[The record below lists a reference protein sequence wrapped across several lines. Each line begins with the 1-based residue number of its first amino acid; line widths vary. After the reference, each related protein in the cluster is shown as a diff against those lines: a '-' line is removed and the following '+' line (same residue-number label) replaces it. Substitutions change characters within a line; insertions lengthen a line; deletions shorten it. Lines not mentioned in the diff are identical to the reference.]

1 MATAKVKKMKRH
13 YLPFEKPLKDLDF
26 EIEKLTTSESDSKQ
40 LKDLIAEREN
50 LEKEIF
56 TDLSPWETV
65 QLARHPN
72 RPYTLDYINAWCD
85 NFTELHGDK
94 AFSDD
99 NAVVAGIGIID
110 GVKVAIIGQ
119 QKGRNT
125 KDNIFRNF
133 GMMKPEG
140 YRKALRVMKLAEKFK
155 LPIITLIDTPGADPG
170 IGAEERG
177 QGYAI
182 ANNLFEMASIKT
194 QILSIVIGE
203 GASGGALGIGLCD
216 KMIMLEN
223 TWFSVISPE
232 GCASILW
239 KDSSKAPEAA
249 KSLKLTPKDLMEHDI
264 CNMIVY
270 EPSGGAH
277 RHFDATA
284 DILKETILSEI
295 KELQNNLSSDFLE
308 SRVSRYDKLGVF
320 REN

>member
-1 MATAKVKKMKRH
+1 MKKH

-26 EIEKLTTSESDSKQ
+26 EIEKLTISEPDSEK
-40 LKDLIAEREN
+40 LNELIKERKE
-50 LEKEIF
+50 LEKNIF
-56 TDLSPWETV
+56 SELSPWETV

-94 AFSDD
+94 AFADD
-99 NAVVAGIGIID
+99 NAVIAGIGMIED
-110 GVKVAIIGQ
+110 TKVAIIGQ

-155 LPIITLIDTPGADPG
+155 LPIVTLIDTPGADPG

-182 ANNLFEMASIKT
+182 AKNLFEMASIKT
-194 QILSIVIGE
+194 QILSVVIGE

-216 KMIMLEN
+216 KMIMLEH

-239 KDSSKAPEAA
+239 KDSTKAPEAA
-249 KSLKLTPKDLMEHDI
+249 ESLKLTPKDLMEHNI

-277 RHFDATA
+277 RHFDKTA
-284 DILKETILSEI
+284 STLKETILNELNDI
-295 KELQNNLSSDFLE
+295 KKSVNKDFLE
-308 SRVSRYDKLGVF
+308 NRVARYDKLGTF
-320 REN
+320 RED

>member
-1 MATAKVKKMKRH
+1 MKKH
-13 YLPFEKPLKDLDF
+13 YLSFEKPLKDLDL
-26 EIEKLTTSESDSKQ
+26 EIEKLSISETEPEKFNE
-40 LKDLIAEREN
+40 LTKIREE
-50 LEKEIF
+50 LEKNIF
-56 TDLSPWETV
+56 SNLSSWETV

-85 NFTELHGDK
+85 NFTQLHGDK

-99 NAVVAGIGIID
+99 NAVIAGIGIIED
-110 GVKVAIIGQ
+110 IRVVIIGQ

-155 LPIITLIDTPGADPG
+155 LPIVTLIDTPGADPG

-194 QILSIVIGE
+194 QILSVVIGE

-216 KMIMLEN
+216 KMIMLEH

-239 KDSSKAPEAA
+239 KDSTKAPDAA
-249 KSLKLTPKDLMEHDI
+249 ESLKLTPKDLMEHNI

-277 RHFDATA
+277 RHFDETA
-284 DILKETILSEI
+284 SILKEAILNELSELKKNI
-295 KELQNNLSSDFLE
+295 NKDFLDN
-308 SRVSRYDKLGVF
+308 RVARYDKLGTF
-320 REN
+320 RED

>member
-1 MATAKVKKMKRH
+1 MKKH

-26 EIEKLTTSESDSKQ
+26 EIEKLTISEPDSEK
-40 LKDLIAEREN
+40 LNELIKERKE
-50 LEKEIF
+50 LEKNIF
-56 TDLSPWETV
+56 SELSPWETV

-94 AFSDD
+94 AFADD
-99 NAVVAGIGIID
+99 NAVIAGIGMIED
-110 GVKVAIIGQ
+110 TKVAIIGQ

-155 LPIITLIDTPGADPG
+155 LPIVTLIDTPGADPG

-194 QILSIVIGE
+194 QILSVVIGE
-203 GASGGALGIGLCD
+203 GASGGALGVGLCD
-216 KMIMLEN
+216 KMIMLEH

-239 KDSSKAPEAA
+239 KDSTKAPEAA
-249 KSLKLTPKDLMEHDI
+249 ESLKLTPKDLMEHNI

-277 RHFDATA
+277 RHFDKTA
-284 DILKETILSEI
+284 STLKETILN
-295 KELQNNLSSDFLE
+295 ELNDLKKSVNKDFLE
-308 SRVSRYDKLGVF
+308 NRVARYDKLGTF
-320 REN
+320 RED

>member
-1 MATAKVKKMKRH
+1 MKKH
-13 YLPFEKPLKDLDF
+13 YLSFEKPLKDLDL
-26 EIEKLTTSESDSKQ
+26 EIEKLSISETEPEK
-40 LKDLIAEREN
+40 LNELTKEREE
-50 LEKEIF
+50 LEKNIF
-56 TDLSPWETV
+56 SNLSSWETV

-99 NAVVAGIGIID
+99 NAVIAGIGIIED
-110 GVKVAIIGQ
+110 TKVVIIGQ

-155 LPIITLIDTPGADPG
+155 LPIVTLIDTPGADPG

-194 QILSIVIGE
+194 QILSVVIGE

-216 KMIMLEN
+216 KMIMLEH
-223 TWFSVISPE
+223 TWFF
-232 GCASILW
+232 C
-239 KDSSKAPEAA
+239 
-249 KSLKLTPKDLMEHDI
+249 
-264 CNMIVY
+264 Y
-270 EPSGGAH
+270 
-277 RHFDATA
+277 
-284 DILKETILSEI
+284 
-295 KELQNNLSSDFLE
+295 
-308 SRVSRYDKLGVF
+308 
-320 REN
+320 

>member
-1 MATAKVKKMKRH
+1 MKKH
-13 YLPFEKPLKDLDF
+13 YLSFEKPLKDLDI
-26 EIEKLTTSESDSKQ
+26 EIEKLSISDTEPEKLNE
-40 LKDLIAEREN
+40 LKKEREE
-50 LEKEIF
+50 LEKNIF
-56 TDLSPWETV
+56 SDLSSWETV

-99 NAVVAGIGIID
+99 NAVIAGIGIIED
-110 GVKVAIIGQ
+110 TKVVIIGQ

-155 LPIITLIDTPGADPG
+155 LPIVTLIDTPGADPG

-194 QILSIVIGE
+194 QILSVVIGE

-216 KMIMLEN
+216 KMIMLEH

-239 KDSSKAPEAA
+239 KDSTKAPDAA
-249 KSLKLTPKDLMEHDI
+249 ESLKLTPKDLMEHNI

-277 RHFDATA
+277 RHFDETA
-284 DILKETILSEI
+284 SILKEAILN
-295 KELQNNLSSDFLE
+295 ELNELKKNINKDFLDN
-308 SRVSRYDKLGVF
+308 RVARYDKLGTF
-320 REN
+320 RED

>member
-1 MATAKVKKMKRH
+1 MEIAKVKKMKRH

-26 EIEKLTTSESDSKQ
+26 EIEKLTTSEPDSKQ
-40 LKDLIAEREN
+40 LKDLIIEREN

-99 NAVVAGIGIID
+99 NAVVAGIGIIK
-110 GVKVAIIGQ
+110 GMKVAIIGQ

-277 RHFDATA
+277 RHFDSTA

-295 KELQNNLSSDFLE
+295 KELQKNLSNDFLE

-320 REN
+320 RED

>member
-1 MATAKVKKMKRH
+1 MKKH
-13 YLPFEKPLKDLDF
+13 YLSFEKPLKDLDI
-26 EIEKLTTSESDSKQ
+26 EIVKLSISETEPEKLNELTK
-40 LKDLIAEREN
+40 EREE
-50 LEKEIF
+50 LEKNIF
-56 TDLSPWETV
+56 SDLSSWETV

-72 RPYTLDYINAWCD
+72 RPYTLDYMNAWCD
-85 NFTELHGDK
+85 NFTELPGDK

-99 NAVVAGIGIID
+99 NAVIAGIGIIKD
-110 GVKVAIIGQ
+110 TKVVIIGQ

-155 LPIITLIDTPGADPG
+155 LPIVTLIDTPGADPG

-194 QILSIVIGE
+194 QILSVVIGE

-216 KMIMLEN
+216 KMIMLEH

-239 KDSSKAPEAA
+239 KDSTKAPDAA
-249 KSLKLTPKDLMEHDI
+249 ESLKLTPKDLMEHNI

-277 RHFDATA
+277 RHFDETA
-284 DILKETILSEI
+284 SILKEAILNELSELKKNI
-295 KELQNNLSSDFLE
+295 NKDFLDN
-308 SRVSRYDKLGVF
+308 RVARYDKLGTF
-320 REN
+320 RED

>member
-1 MATAKVKKMKRH
+1 MKKH
-13 YLPFEKPLKDLDF
+13 YLSFEKPLKDLDL
-26 EIEKLTTSESDSKQ
+26 EIEKLSISETEPEKLNE
-40 LKDLIAEREN
+40 LKKERDE
-50 LEKEIF
+50 LEKNIF
-56 TDLSPWETV
+56 SDLSSWETV

-99 NAVVAGIGIID
+99 NAVIAGIGIIED
-110 GVKVAIIGQ
+110 TKVVIIGQ

-155 LPIITLIDTPGADPG
+155 LPIVTLIDTPGADPG

-194 QILSIVIGE
+194 QILSVVIGE

-216 KMIMLEN
+216 KMIMLEH

-239 KDSSKAPEAA
+239 KDSTKAPDAA
-249 KSLKLTPKDLMEHDI
+249 ESLKLTPKDLMEHNI

-277 RHFDATA
+277 RHFDETA
-284 DILKETILSEI
+284 SILKEAILNELSELKKNI
-295 KELQNNLSSDFLE
+295 NKDFLDN
-308 SRVSRYDKLGVF
+308 RVARYDKLGTF
-320 REN
+320 RED

>member
-1 MATAKVKKMKRH
+1 MKKH
-13 YLPFEKPLKDLDF
+13 YLSFEKPLKDLDI
-26 EIEKLTTSESDSKQ
+26 EIEKLSISETEPEK
-40 LKDLIAEREN
+40 LNELTKEREE
-50 LEKEIF
+50 LEKNIF
-56 TDLSPWETV
+56 SDLSSWETV

-99 NAVVAGIGIID
+99 NAVIAGIGIIKD
-110 GVKVAIIGQ
+110 TKVVIIGQ

-155 LPIITLIDTPGADPG
+155 LPIVTLIDTPGADPG

-194 QILSIVIGE
+194 QILSVVIGE

-216 KMIMLEN
+216 KMIMLEH

-239 KDSSKAPEAA
+239 KDSTKAPDAA
-249 KSLKLTPKDLMEHDI
+249 ESLKLTPKDLMEHNI

-277 RHFDATA
+277 RHFDETA
-284 DILKETILSEI
+284 SILKEAILNELSELKKNI
-295 KELQNNLSSDFLE
+295 NKDFLDN
-308 SRVSRYDKLGVF
+308 RVARYDKLGTF
-320 REN
+320 RED

>member
-1 MATAKVKKMKRH
+1 MKKH
-13 YLPFEKPLKDLDF
+13 YLSFEKPLKDLDI
-26 EIEKLTTSESDSKQ
+26 EIVKLSISETEPEKLNE
-40 LKDLIAEREN
+40 LKKEREE
-50 LEKEIF
+50 LEKNIF
-56 TDLSPWETV
+56 SDLSSWETV

-99 NAVVAGIGIID
+99 NAVIAGIGIIKD
-110 GVKVAIIGQ
+110 TKVVIIGQ

-155 LPIITLIDTPGADPG
+155 LPIVTLIDTPGADPG

-194 QILSIVIGE
+194 QILSVVIGE

-216 KMIMLEN
+216 KMIMLEH

-239 KDSSKAPEAA
+239 KDSTKAPDAA
-249 KSLKLTPKDLMEHDI
+249 ESLKLTPKDLMEHNI

-277 RHFDATA
+277 RHFDETA
-284 DILKETILSEI
+284 SILKEAILNELSELKKNI
-295 KELQNNLSSDFLE
+295 NKDFLDN
-308 SRVSRYDKLGVF
+308 RVARYDKLGTF
-320 REN
+320 RED

>member
-1 MATAKVKKMKRH
+1 MKKH
-13 YLPFEKPLKDLDF
+13 YLSFEKPLKDLDI
-26 EIEKLTTSESDSKQ
+26 EIEKLSISETEPEKLNE
-40 LKDLIAEREN
+40 LKKEREE
-50 LEKEIF
+50 LEKNIF
-56 TDLSPWETV
+56 SDLSSWETV

-99 NAVVAGIGIID
+99 SALIAGIGIIED
-110 GVKVAIIGQ
+110 TKVVIIGQ

-155 LPIITLIDTPGADPG
+155 LPIVTLIDTPGADPG

-194 QILSIVIGE
+194 QILSVVIGE

-216 KMIMLEN
+216 KMIMLEH

-239 KDSSKAPEAA
+239 KDSTKAPDAA
-249 KSLKLTPKDLMEHDI
+249 ESLKLTPKDLMEHNI

-277 RHFDATA
+277 RHFDEAA
-284 DILKETILSEI
+284 SILKEAILNELSELKKNI
-295 KELQNNLSSDFLE
+295 NKDFLDN
-308 SRVSRYDKLGVF
+308 RVARYDKLGTF
-320 REN
+320 RED

>member
-1 MATAKVKKMKRH
+1 MKKH
-13 YLPFEKPLKDLDF
+13 YLSFEKPLKDLDL
-26 EIEKLTTSESDSKQ
+26 EIEKLSISETEPEK
-40 LKDLIAEREN
+40 LNELTKEREE
-50 LEKEIF
+50 LEKNIF
-56 TDLSPWETV
+56 SDLSSWETV

-99 NAVVAGIGIID
+99 NAVIAGIGIIKD
-110 GVKVAIIGQ
+110 TKVVIIGQ

-155 LPIITLIDTPGADPG
+155 LPIVTLIDTPGADPG

-194 QILSIVIGE
+194 QILSVVIGE

-216 KMIMLEN
+216 KMIMLEH

-239 KDSSKAPEAA
+239 KDSTKAPDAA
-249 KSLKLTPKDLMEHDI
+249 ESLKLTPKDLMEHNI

-277 RHFDATA
+277 RHFDETA
-284 DILKETILSEI
+284 SILKEAILNELSELKKNI
-295 KELQNNLSSDFLE
+295 NKDFLDN
-308 SRVSRYDKLGVF
+308 RVARYDKLGTF
-320 REN
+320 RED

>member
-1 MATAKVKKMKRH
+1 MKKH

-26 EIEKLTTSESDSKQ
+26 EIEKLTISEPDSEK
-40 LKDLIAEREN
+40 LNELIKERKE
-50 LEKEIF
+50 LEKNIF
-56 TDLSPWETV
+56 SELSPWETV

-94 AFSDD
+94 AFADD
-99 NAVVAGIGIID
+99 NAVIAGIGMID
-110 GVKVAIIGQ
+110 DTKVAIIGQ

-155 LPIITLIDTPGADPG
+155 LPIVTLIDTPGADPG

-194 QILSIVIGE
+194 QILSVVIGE

-216 KMIMLEN
+216 KMIMLEH

-239 KDSSKAPEAA
+239 KDSTKAPEAA
-249 KSLKLTPKDLMEHDI
+249 ESLKLTPKDLMEHNI

-270 EPSGGAH
+270 EPFGGAH
-277 RHFDATA
+277 RHFDLTA
-284 DILKETILSEI
+284 STLKETILN
-295 KELQNNLSSDFLE
+295 ELNDLKKSVNKDFLE
-308 SRVSRYDKLGVF
+308 NRVARYDKLGTF
-320 REN
+320 RED

>member
-1 MATAKVKKMKRH
+1 MKKH
-13 YLPFEKPLKDLDF
+13 YLSFEKPLKDLDL
-26 EIEKLTTSESDSKQ
+26 EIEKLSISETEPEK
-40 LKDLIAEREN
+40 LNELTKEREE
-50 LEKEIF
+50 LEKNIF
-56 TDLSPWETV
+56 SNLSSWETV

-99 NAVVAGIGIID
+99 NAVIAGIGIIED
-110 GVKVAIIGQ
+110 TKVVIIGQ

-155 LPIITLIDTPGADPG
+155 LPIVTLIDTPGADPG

-182 ANNLFEMASIKT
+182 ANKLFEMASIKT
-194 QILSIVIGE
+194 QILSVVIGE

-216 KMIMLEN
+216 KMIMLEH

-239 KDSSKAPEAA
+239 KDSTKAPDAA
-249 KSLKLTPKDLMEHDI
+249 ESLKLTPKDLMEHNI

-277 RHFDATA
+277 RHFDETA
-284 DILKETILSEI
+284 SILKEAILNELSELKKNI
-295 KELQNNLSSDFLE
+295 NKDFLDN
-308 SRVSRYDKLGVF
+308 RVARYDKLGTF
-320 REN
+320 RED

>member
-1 MATAKVKKMKRH
+1 MKKH
-13 YLPFEKPLKDLDF
+13 YLSFEKPLKDLDL
-26 EIEKLTTSESDSKQ
+26 EIEKLSISETESEK
-40 LKDLIAEREN
+40 LNELTKEREE
-50 LEKEIF
+50 LEKNIF
-56 TDLSPWETV
+56 SNLSPWETV

-99 NAVVAGIGIID
+99 NAVIAGIGIIED
-110 GVKVAIIGQ
+110 TKVVIIGQ

-155 LPIITLIDTPGADPG
+155 LPIVTLIDTPGADPG

-194 QILSIVIGE
+194 QILSVVIGE

-216 KMIMLEN
+216 KMIMLEH

-239 KDSSKAPEAA
+239 KDSTKAPDAA
-249 KSLKLTPKDLMEHDI
+249 ESLKLTPKDLMEHNI
-264 CNMIVY
+264 CNMIIY

-277 RHFDATA
+277 RHFDETA
-284 DILKETILSEI
+284 LILKEAILNELSELKKNI
-295 KELQNNLSSDFLE
+295 NKDFLDN
-308 SRVSRYDKLGVF
+308 RVARYDKLGTF
-320 REN
+320 RED

>member
-1 MATAKVKKMKRH
+1 MKKH
-13 YLPFEKPLKDLDF
+13 YLSFEKPLKDLDI
-26 EIEKLTTSESDSKQ
+26 EIEKLSISETEPEK
-40 LKDLIAEREN
+40 LNELTKEREE
-50 LEKEIF
+50 LEKNIF
-56 TDLSPWETV
+56 SDLSSWETV

-99 NAVVAGIGIID
+99 NAVIAGIGIIED
-110 GVKVAIIGQ
+110 TKVVIIGQ

-155 LPIITLIDTPGADPG
+155 LPIVTLIDTPGADPG

-194 QILSIVIGE
+194 QILSVVIGE

-216 KMIMLEN
+216 KMIMLEH

-239 KDSSKAPEAA
+239 KDSTKAPDAA
-249 KSLKLTPKDLMEHDI
+249 ESLKLTPKDLMEHNI

-277 RHFDATA
+277 RHFDETA
-284 DILKETILSEI
+284 SILKEAILNELSELKKNI
-295 KELQNNLSSDFLE
+295 NKDFLDN
-308 SRVSRYDKLGVF
+308 RVARYDKLGTF
-320 REN
+320 RED

>member
-1 MATAKVKKMKRH
+1 MKKH

-26 EIEKLTTSESDSKQ
+26 EIEKLTISEPDSEK
-40 LKDLIAEREN
+40 LNELIKERKE
-50 LEKEIF
+50 LEKNIF
-56 TDLSPWETV
+56 SELSPWETV

-94 AFSDD
+94 AFADD
-99 NAVVAGIGIID
+99 NAVIAGIGMIED
-110 GVKVAIIGQ
+110 TKVAIIGQ

-155 LPIITLIDTPGADPG
+155 LPIVTLIDTPGADPG

-194 QILSIVIGE
+194 QILSVVIGE

-216 KMIMLEN
+216 KMIMLEH

-239 KDSSKAPEAA
+239 KDSTKAPDAA
-249 KSLKLTPKDLMEHDI
+249 ESLKLTPKDLMEHNI

-277 RHFDATA
+277 RHFDKTA
-284 DILKETILSEI
+284 STLKETILN
-295 KELQNNLSSDFLE
+295 ELNDLKKSVNKDFLE
-308 SRVSRYDKLGVF
+308 NRVARYDKLGTF
-320 REN
+320 RED

>member
-1 MATAKVKKMKRH
+1 MKKH

-26 EIEKLTTSESDSKQ
+26 EIEKLSNSESDNTKLNQ
-40 LKDLIAEREN
+40 LIDERKE

-56 TDLSPWETV
+56 SDLSSWETV

-72 RPYTLDYINAWCD
+72 RPYTLDYINTWCD

-110 GVKVAIIGQ
+110 GLKVAIIGQ

-125 KDNIFRNF
+125 KENIFRNF

-155 LPIITLIDTPGADPG
+155 LPIVTLIDTPGADPG

-216 KMIMLEN
+216 KMIMLEH

-249 KSLKLTPKDLMEHDI
+249 ESLKLAPKDLVEHNI
-264 CNMIVY
+264 CNMVVY
-270 EPSGGAH
+270 EPPGGAH
-277 RHFDATA
+277 RHFDETA
-284 DILKETILSEI
+284 DILKKSILSEI
-295 KELQNNLSSDFLE
+295 KELRENVNDNFLDY
-308 SRVSRYDKLGVF
+308 RVSRYDKLGVF
-320 REN
+320 RED

>member
-1 MATAKVKKMKRH
+1 MKKH
-13 YLPFEKPLKDLDF
+13 YLSFEKPLKDLDF
-26 EIEKLTTSESDSKQ
+26 EIEKLSSSKSNSEKLSE
-40 LKDLIAEREN
+40 LTIEREE
-50 LEKEIF
+50 LEKNIF
-56 TDLSPWETV
+56 SDLSPWETV

-72 RPYTLDYINAWCD
+72 RPYTLDYINTWCD

-99 NAVVAGIGIID
+99 NAVVGGIGIIENT
-110 GVKVAIIGQ
+110 KVAIIGQ

-140 YRKALRVMKLAEKFK
+140 YRKALRIMKLAEKFK
-155 LPIITLIDTPGADPG
+155 LPIVTLIDTPGADPG

-182 ANNLFEMASIKT
+182 ANNLFEMASIET

-216 KMIMLEN
+216 KMIMLEH

-239 KDSSKAPEAA
+239 KDSKKAPEAA
-249 KSLKLTPKDLMEHDI
+249 ESLKLTPSDLVEHDI
-264 CNMIVY
+264 CNMIVH
-270 EPSGGAH
+270 EPKGGAH
-277 RHFDATA
+277 RYFDKTAT
-284 DILKETILSEI
+284 ILKEIIL
-295 KELQNNLSSDFLE
+295 KELKNLKENVNKDFLE
-308 SRVSRYDKLGVF
+308 NRVNRYDRLGAF
-320 REN
+320 RED

>member
-1 MATAKVKKMKRH
+1 MKKH
-13 YLPFEKPLKDLDF
+13 YLSFEKALKDLDI
-26 EIEKLTTSESDSKQ
+26 EIEKLSISETEPEKLNE
-40 LKDLIAEREN
+40 LKKEREE
-50 LEKEIF
+50 LEKNIF
-56 TDLSPWETV
+56 SDLSSWETV

-99 NAVVAGIGIID
+99 NAVIAGIGIIED
-110 GVKVAIIGQ
+110 TKVVIIGQ

-155 LPIITLIDTPGADPG
+155 LPIVTLIDTPGADPG

-194 QILSIVIGE
+194 QILSVVIGE

-216 KMIMLEN
+216 KMIMLEH

-239 KDSSKAPEAA
+239 KDSTKAPDAA
-249 KSLKLTPKDLMEHDI
+249 ESLKLTPKDLMEHNI

-277 RHFDATA
+277 RHFDETA
-284 DILKETILSEI
+284 SILKEAILNELSELKKNI
-295 KELQNNLSSDFLE
+295 NKDFLDN
-308 SRVSRYDKLGVF
+308 RVARYDKLGTF
-320 REN
+320 RED

>member
-1 MATAKVKKMKRH
+1 MKKH
-13 YLPFEKPLKDLDF
+13 YLSFEKPLKDLDL
-26 EIEKLTTSESDSKQ
+26 EIEKISMSEAEPEKLNELTK
-40 LKDLIAEREN
+40 ERED
-50 LEKEIF
+50 LEKNIF
-56 TDLSPWETV
+56 SDLSSWETV

-99 NAVVAGIGIID
+99 NAVVAGIGIIED
-110 GVKVAIIGQ
+110 TKVVIIGQ

-155 LPIITLIDTPGADPG
+155 LPIVTLIDTPGADPG

-194 QILSIVIGE
+194 QVLSVVIGE

-216 KMIMLEN
+216 KMIMLEH

-239 KDSSKAPEAA
+239 KDSTKAPEAA
-249 KSLKLTPKDLMEHDI
+249 ESLKLTPKDLMEHNI

-277 RHFDATA
+277 RHFDKTA
-284 DILKETILSEI
+284 YKLKKVLLEELNDLKKKINKNFLDNRI
-295 KELQNNLSSDFLE
+295 K
-308 SRVSRYDKLGVF
+308 RYDKLGSF

>member
-1 MATAKVKKMKRH
+1 MKKH
-13 YLPFEKPLKDLDF
+13 YLSFEKPLKDLDI
-26 EIEKLTTSESDSKQ
+26 EIEKLSISETEPEK
-40 LKDLIAEREN
+40 LNELTKEIEE
-50 LEKEIF
+50 LEKNIF
-56 TDLSPWETV
+56 SDLSSWETV

-99 NAVVAGIGIID
+99 NAVIAGIGIIED
-110 GVKVAIIGQ
+110 TKVVIIGQ

-155 LPIITLIDTPGADPG
+155 LPIVTLIDTPGADPG

-194 QILSIVIGE
+194 QILSVVIGE

-216 KMIMLEN
+216 KMIMLEH

-239 KDSSKAPEAA
+239 KDSTKAPDAA
-249 KSLKLTPKDLMEHDI
+249 ESLKLTPKDLMEHNI

-277 RHFDATA
+277 RHFDETA
-284 DILKETILSEI
+284 SILKEAILNELSELKKNI
-295 KELQNNLSSDFLE
+295 NKDFLDN
-308 SRVSRYDKLGVF
+308 RVARYDKLGTF
-320 REN
+320 RED

>member
-1 MATAKVKKMKRH
+1 MKKH

-26 EIEKLTTSESDSKQ
+26 EIEKLSNSESDNTKLNQ
-40 LKDLIAEREN
+40 LIDERKE

-56 TDLSPWETV
+56 SDLSSWETV

-72 RPYTLDYINAWCD
+72 RPYTLDYINAWCE

-110 GVKVAIIGQ
+110 GLKVAIIGQ

-125 KDNIFRNF
+125 KENIFRNF

-155 LPIITLIDTPGADPG
+155 LPIVTLIDTPGADPG

-216 KMIMLEN
+216 KMIMLEH

-249 KSLKLTPKDLMEHDI
+249 ESLKLTPKDLVEHKI
-264 CNMIVY
+264 CNMVVY
-270 EPSGGAH
+270 EPPGGAH
-277 RHFDATA
+277 RHFDETA
-284 DILKETILSEI
+284 DILKKSILSEI
-295 KELQNNLSSDFLE
+295 KELRENVNDNFLDY
-308 SRVSRYDKLGVF
+308 RVSRYDKLGVF
-320 REN
+320 RED

>member
-1 MATAKVKKMKRH
+1 MKKH

-26 EIEKLTTSESDSKQ
+26 EIEKLTISEPDSEK
-40 LKDLIAEREN
+40 LNELIKERKE
-50 LEKEIF
+50 LEKNIF
-56 TDLSPWETV
+56 SELSPWETV

-94 AFSDD
+94 AFADD
-99 NAVVAGIGIID
+99 NAVIAGIGMIEDI
-110 GVKVAIIGQ
+110 KVAIIGQ

-155 LPIITLIDTPGADPG
+155 LPIVTLIDTPGADPG

-194 QILSIVIGE
+194 QILSVVIGE

-216 KMIMLEN
+216 KMIMLEH

-239 KDSSKAPEAA
+239 KDSTKAPEAA
-249 KSLKLTPKDLMEHDI
+249 ESLKLTPKDLMEHNI

-277 RHFDATA
+277 RHFDKTA
-284 DILKETILSEI
+284 STLKETILN
-295 KELQNNLSSDFLE
+295 ELNDLKKSVNKDFLE
-308 SRVSRYDKLGVF
+308 NRVARYDKLGTF
-320 REN
+320 RED

>member
-1 MATAKVKKMKRH
+1 MKKH
-13 YLPFEKPLKDLDF
+13 YLSFEKPLKDLDF
-26 EIEKLTTSESDSKQ
+26 EIEKLSSSKLNSEKLSQ
-40 LKDLIAEREN
+40 LTIEREE
-50 LEKEIF
+50 LEKNIF
-56 TDLSPWETV
+56 SDLSPWETV

-72 RPYTLDYINAWCD
+72 RPYTLDYINTWCD

-99 NAVVAGIGIID
+99 NAVVGGIGIIENT
-110 GVKVAIIGQ
+110 KVAIIGQ

-140 YRKALRVMKLAEKFK
+140 YRKALRIMKLAEKFK
-155 LPIITLIDTPGADPG
+155 LPIVTLIDTPGADPG

-182 ANNLFEMASIKT
+182 ANNLFEMASIET

-216 KMIMLEN
+216 KMIMLEH

-239 KDSSKAPEAA
+239 KDSKKAPEAA
-249 KSLKLTPKDLMEHDI
+249 ESLKLTPSDLMEHDI

-270 EPSGGAH
+270 EPKGGAH
-277 RHFDATA
+277 RYFDKTAT
-284 DILKETILSEI
+284 ILKETIL
-295 KELQNNLSSDFLE
+295 KELKNLKENVNKDFLE
-308 SRVSRYDKLGVF
+308 NRVNRYDKLGTF
-320 REN
+320 RED

>member
-1 MATAKVKKMKRH
+1 MKKH
-13 YLPFEKPLKDLDF
+13 YLSFEKPLKDLDI
-26 EIEKLTTSESDSKQ
+26 EIEKLSISETEPEKLNE
-40 LKDLIAEREN
+40 LKKERDE
-50 LEKEIF
+50 LEKNIF
-56 TDLSPWETV
+56 SDLSSWETV

-99 NAVVAGIGIID
+99 NAVIAGIGIIED
-110 GVKVAIIGQ
+110 TKVVIIGQ

-155 LPIITLIDTPGADPG
+155 LPIVTLIDTPGADPG

-182 ANNLFEMASIKT
+182 ANNLFEMASIET
-194 QILSIVIGE
+194 QILSVVIGE

-216 KMIMLEN
+216 KMIMLEH

-239 KDSSKAPEAA
+239 KDSTKAPDAA
-249 KSLKLTPKDLMEHDI
+249 ESLKLTPKDLMEHNI

-277 RHFDATA
+277 RHFDETA
-284 DILKETILSEI
+284 SILKEAILNELSELKKNI
-295 KELQNNLSSDFLE
+295 NKDFLDN
-308 SRVSRYDKLGVF
+308 RVARYDKLGTF
-320 REN
+320 RED

>member
-1 MATAKVKKMKRH
+1 MKKH
-13 YLPFEKPLKDLDF
+13 YLSFEKPLKYLDL
-26 EIEKLTTSESDSKQ
+26 EIEKLSISETEPEK
-40 LKDLIAEREN
+40 LNELTKEREE
-50 LEKEIF
+50 LEKNIF
-56 TDLSPWETV
+56 SNLSSWETV

-99 NAVVAGIGIID
+99 NAVIAGIGIIENT
-110 GVKVAIIGQ
+110 KVVIIGQ

-155 LPIITLIDTPGADPG
+155 LPSVTLIDTPGADPG

-194 QILSIVIGE
+194 QILSVVIGE

-216 KMIMLEN
+216 KMIMLEH

-239 KDSSKAPEAA
+239 KDSTKAPDAA
-249 KSLKLTPKDLMEHDI
+249 ESLKLTPKDLIEHNI

-277 RHFDATA
+277 RHFDETA
-284 DILKETILSEI
+284 SILKEAILNELSELKKNI
-295 KELQNNLSSDFLE
+295 NKDFLDN
-308 SRVSRYDKLGVF
+308 RVARYDKLGTF
-320 REN
+320 RED

>member
-1 MATAKVKKMKRH
+1 MKKH
-13 YLPFEKPLKDLDF
+13 YLSFEKPLKDLDI
-26 EIEKLTTSESDSKQ
+26 EIEKLSISETEPEKLNE
-40 LKDLIAEREN
+40 LKKEREE
-50 LEKEIF
+50 LEKNIF
-56 TDLSPWETV
+56 SDLSSWETV

-99 NAVVAGIGIID
+99 NAVIAGIGIIED
-110 GVKVAIIGQ
+110 TKVVIIGQ

-155 LPIITLIDTPGADPG
+155 LPIVTLIDTPGADPG

-194 QILSIVIGE
+194 QILSVVIGE

-216 KMIMLEN
+216 KMIMLEH

-239 KDSSKAPEAA
+239 KDSTKAPDAA
-249 KSLKLTPKDLMEHDI
+249 ESLKLTPKDLMEHNI

-277 RHFDATA
+277 RHFDETA
-284 DILKETILSEI
+284 SILKEAILNELSELKKNI
-295 KELQNNLSSDFLE
+295 NKDFLDN
-308 SRVSRYDKLGVF
+308 RVARYDKLGTF
-320 REN
+320 RED

>member
-1 MATAKVKKMKRH
+1 MKKH

-26 EIEKLTTSESDSKQ
+26 EIEKLTISEPDSEK
-40 LKDLIAEREN
+40 LNELIKERKE
-50 LEKEIF
+50 LEKNIF
-56 TDLSPWETV
+56 SELSPWETV

-94 AFSDD
+94 AFADD
-99 NAVVAGIGIID
+99 NAVIAGIGMID
-110 GVKVAIIGQ
+110 DTKVAIIGQ

-155 LPIITLIDTPGADPG
+155 LPIVTLIDTPGADPG

-194 QILSIVIGE
+194 QILSVVIGE

-216 KMIMLEN
+216 KMIMLEH

-239 KDSSKAPEAA
+239 KDSTKAPEAA
-249 KSLKLTPKDLMEHDI
+249 ESLKLTPKDLMEHNI

-277 RHFDATA
+277 RHFDKTA
-284 DILKETILSEI
+284 STLKETILN
-295 KELQNNLSSDFLE
+295 ELNDLKKSVNKDFLE
-308 SRVSRYDKLGVF
+308 NRVARYDKLGTF
-320 REN
+320 RED